1 MNAVRLLL
9 ISVCLFLVTQS
20 PAKESALDAARQEP
34 VAKAA
39 PGGPGMPILP
49 LLAAVLGLGAVVKLG
64 GPKLMAFA
72 GSRVHTGVGSGIT
85 IVETAN
91 VAQGALYV
99 ITVRGKTLLI
109 GATSG
114 AVATLADLT
123 ESSNA
128 QVAEPAF
135 FEHFDAALGAES
147 GESGTIPNADSPLNR
162 LDRLMG
168 SIK

>member
-1 MNAVRLLL
+1 MNALRLLL
-9 ISVCLFLVTQS
+9 LTAVLVMAVLS
-20 PAKESALDAARQEP
+20 PAKETALDAARQEP

-39 PGGPGMPILP
+39 SGGSGLPILP
-49 LLAAVLGLGAVVKLG
+49 LLAAVLGLGAIVKLG
-64 GPKLMAFA
+64 GPKLLAFA

-99 ITVRGKTLLI
+99 IQVRGKTLLV

-123 ESSNA
+123 ESSQA

-135 FEHFDAALGAES
+135 FEHFDAALVEAPATEAAE
-147 GESGTIPNADSPLNR
+147 EDTPLNR
-162 LDRLMG
+162 LNRLMG
-168 SIK
+168 SVK